1 MHRICTEAL
10 GIEFQLA
17 QLLNEVLKA
26 ADLSHQPPGAILT
39 WVNFSSLRI
48 GYHNPSRAIMSP
60 HCSFNRVRYA
70 RTAEERTMIDARKYL
85 NNAENC
91 MELAESATDP
101 PARARYLRMAQG
113 WLALLEEQEWLE
125 GKVSPLSETGL
136 RPKQE

>member
-1 MHRICTEAL
+1 
-10 GIEFQLA
+10 
-17 QLLNEVLKA
+17 
-26 ADLSHQPPGAILT
+26 
-39 WVNFSSLRI
+39 
-48 GYHNPSRAIMSP
+48 
-60 HCSFNRVRYA
+60 
-70 RTAEERTMIDARKYL
+70 MIDARKYL

-136 RPKQE
+136 RPKQES